1 MRIRKFLS
9 AAMGTL
15 KKKLA
20 PGIWMILEP
29 FRTLVR
35 SLWSL
40 LNSFIKA
47 VAETPADACKTVTGR
62 LEKRVQALEEQMEK
76 SEAERR
82 KKQRDR
88 KIQSGVQVLFRS
100 RNFLENEKISRIVKV
115 LLIAALQLISIRTTY
130 RGLAQCFSDPVI
142 PVLFSAVIQGGLAY
156 LCASIGYNHTSKMKS
171 TLLLVFLC
179 LSIGFS
185 YVGVSEKMLSY
196 PEYVEGVYNRY
207 LNEYKA
213 VKAEAVAATERFQ
226 DPMPE
231 IEGAYAMMNRLLEDA
246 YTRCGDDALAGVE
259 KEIARY
265 EGKTIPQEIPRQDTV
280 TTLSNGEKAVLRGG
294 SKVINM
300 PDPSV
305 EEPLAA
311 ARENRQKLTELRVKA
326 DEFSRML
333 TEDYSLKS
341 VKDTV
346 SRQMQSTEGMLP
358 EFLQLD
364 TEFPLLLKKCS
375 QLAQTLESGVNVTL
389 DLCALVQ
396 NAGSAAMVKNIH
408 PAREFSA
415 LREQWNVEE
424 TGLSGI
430 TALDSLLGANV
441 GRVPTRLKELSDQ
454 EVKNSYQSLV
464 PVFSYVSNDAA
475 LRRLNDAYTAYH
487 TNTPFAHAASALST
501 NSADFTSGLIAAAIA
516 LSNDLLALL
525 VGLLMENRRLNYART
540 GTISPHELRSHMYES
555 LENVIK
561 PMINR
566 ELLNDTQDVSFD
578 QMTRAFSEIIEGFLG
593 QFSLCPRLVEEGFSR
608 YLRGEPDPKYA
619 GLVSLLLSLGMIKVL
634 RPAEAVSMGLIS
646 SESSAG
652 GNDYLLLSSRGE
664 AWLMELLG
672 STDITAFPELS
683 V

>member
-9 AAMGTL
+9 TATETL

-20 PGIWMILEP
+20 PGVWMILEP
-29 FRTLVR
+29 FRTLAR

-62 LEKRVQALEEQMEK
+62 LEKRVQALEDQMEK

-142 PVLFSAVIQGGLAY
+142 PVLFSAAIQGGLAY

-171 TLLLVFLC
+171 ALLLVFLC
-179 LSIGFS
+179 LSVGFS

-213 VKAEAVAATERFQ
+213 VEAEAAATERFQ
-226 DPMPE
+226 NPMPE
-231 IEGAYAMMNRLLEDA
+231 IEGAYAMMERLLEDA
-246 YTRCGDDALAGVE
+246 YARCGDDALADVE

-265 EGKTIPQEIPRQDTV
+265 EGKTIPQEVPRQDTV
-280 TTLSNGEKAVLRGG
+280 TTLTGGEKVVVRGG
-294 SKVINM
+294 SKVINI
-300 PDPSV
+300 PDPTAA
-305 EEPLAA
+305 EPLAA
-311 ARENRQKLTELRVKA
+311 ARENKQKLGEMRTKA
-326 DEFSRML
+326 DELSNML
-333 TEDYSLKS
+333 VEDYSLAS
-341 VKDTV
+341 VKEV
-346 SRQMQSTEGMLP
+346 VNQQLQSTKGMLP
-358 EFLQLD
+358 EFLRLN
-364 TEFPLLLKKCS
+364 TEFPLLLEKCA
-375 QLAQTLESGVNVTL
+375 QLAQSLGSDVNITL
-389 DLCALVQ
+389 DLYALVR
-396 NAGSAAMVKNIH
+396 NANGAAMVKDVRF
-408 PAREFSA
+408 AREFSA
-415 LREQWNVEE
+415 LREQWNGEE
-424 TGLSGI
+424 TSLSGI
-430 TALDSLLGANV
+430 AALDSLLGADV
-441 GRVPTRLKELSDQ
+441 GRVPTRLKELADQ
-454 EVKNSYQSLV
+454 EVKDSYQSLV
-464 PVFSYVSNDAA
+464 PVFSNVSNDAA
-475 LRRLNDAYTAYH
+475 RRCLDDAYNAYH
-487 TNTPFAHAASALST
+487 VDTPFAHAASALSAD
-501 NSADFTSGLIAAAIA
+501 SEDFTSGLIAAVIA
-516 LSNDLLALL
+516 LSNDLLALM
-525 VGLLMENRRLNYART
+525 VGLFMENRRLNYART
-540 GTISPHELRSHMYES
+540 GTISPHEFRRHMYES

-561 PMINR
+561 PMINQK
-566 ELLNDTQDVSFD
+566 LLNDSQDVSSD
-578 QMTRAFSEIIEGFLG
+578 HMARAFSEIIEGFLD
-593 QFSLCPRLVEEGFSR
+593 QFSLCPRLIDEGFSR
-608 YLRGEPDPKYA
+608 YLRGEPDRKYA